1 MKPSAV
7 IHMVGVVAFGLLYVP
22 FNTLTGGGAKMLA
35 LAILYLLALR
45 LLGQVLDRRIDRYN
59 KP

>member
-7 IHMVGVVAFGLLYVP
+7 IHLVGVVAFGLLYVP
-22 FNTLTGGGAKMLA
+22 FNTLTGGGARMLA

-45 LLGQVLDRRIDRYN
+45 LLGQVLDRRIDRHH

>member
-1 MKPSAV
+1 MKPSA
-7 IHMVGVVAFGLLYVP
+7 IIQLVGVVAFGLLYVP
-22 FNTLTGGGAKMLA
+22 FKTLTGGGAQMLA

-45 LLGQVLDRRIDRYN
+45 LLGQMLDRRIDRDH

>member
-7 IHMVGVVAFGLLYVP
+7 IHLVGVVAFGLLYVP
-22 FNTLTGGGAKMLA
+22 FRTLTGGGAQMLA

-45 LLGQVLDRRIDRYN
+45 LLGQVLDRRIDRRN
-59 KP
+59 RS

>member
-1 MKPSAV
+1 MKPPAN
-7 IHMVGVVAFGLLYVP
+7 IHLVGVVAFGLLYVP
-22 FNTLTGGGAKMLA
+22 FKTLTGGGAQMLA

-45 LLGQVLDRRIDRYN
+45 LLGQMLDRRIDRDH

>member
-1 MKPSAV
+1 MKPSAI
-7 IHMVGVVAFGLLYVP
+7 IHLVGVVAFGLLYVP
-22 FNTLTGGGAKMLA
+22 FKTLTGGGAQMLA

-45 LLGQVLDRRIDRYN
+45 LLGQMLDRRIDRRH

>member
-7 IHMVGVVAFGLLYVP
+7 IHLVGVVAFGLLYVP
-22 FNTLTGGGAKMLA
+22 FNALTGGGAKMLA

>member
-1 MKPSAV
+1 MKPSAI
-7 IHMVGVVAFGLLYVP
+7 IHLVGVVAFGLLYVP
-22 FNTLTGGGAKMLA
+22 FKTLTSGGAQMLA

-45 LLGQVLDRRIDRYN
+45 LLGQMLDRRIDRRH

>member
-7 IHMVGVVAFGLLYVP
+7 IHLVGVVAFGLLYAP
-22 FNTLTGGGAKMLA
+22 FKTLTGGGAQMLV
-35 LAILYLLALR
+35 LAIVYLLALR
-45 LLGQVLDRRIDRYN
+45 LLGQMLDRRVDRDH

>member
-7 IHMVGVVAFGLLYVP
+7 IHLVGVVAFGLLYVP
-22 FNTLTGGGAKMLA
+22 FNTLTGGSAKMLA
-35 LAILYLLALR
+35 LATLYLLALR
-45 LLGQVLDRRIDRYN
+45 LLGQVLDRRIDRHN

>member
-7 IHMVGVVAFGLLYVP
+7 IHLVGVVAFGLLYAT
-22 FNTLTGGGAKMLA
+22 FKTLTGGGAQMLA
-35 LAILYLLALR
+35 LAIVYLLALR
-45 LLGQVLDRRIDRYN
+45 LLGQVLDRRIDRDH